1 MRIFRNRSK
10 ARNGLRDRGEAQKGN
25 ETAGSEPPLL
35 GPGSGTADDERLT
48 PEPSDVHGAQE
59 AFRAPRPGAIAR
71 DLRGLLRDS
80 QVVEAPGELRVF
92 AYDASFETQL
102 NPRPPEAAV
111 IAGSEEDVRALMRYA
126 YERGIPVT
134 PRGAASGQA
143 AGSVALEGG
152 IVLSLNAMNRVLEI
166 DVPNLQAF
174 CEPGVVHAQLNAA
187 LEPHRLLFPPDPG
200 SSKMATV
207 GGVASTNANGMRA
220 LKYGPT
226 GAWVLGLNVVL
237 PNGQLIQTGSVG
249 PRDRDGALRRTGE
262 RGPRRAGDLRHRRQP
277 LGDRDPRRA
286 LHPGDQPLQ
295 ARDGPAAGRG
305 YAPLRGGRQPARGAL
320 GRREGGRGRPTPGAG
335 GRVVGRAGQDRGAVG
350 GALPR
355 GRRDRGSASRL
366 QPRLLRR
373 GHLRAGRACPRDATR
388 HPGHQ
393 RQVPY
398 THRHLR
404 PHRRRQ
410 PPPRSS
416 HKRTR
421 PR

>member
-10 ARNGLRDRGEAQKGN
+10 AKNGLQGRGEAQNGN

-59 AFRAPRPGAIAR
+59 AFRAPRSGAIAR

-143 AGSVALEGG
+143 AGSVAFEGG
-152 IVLSLNAMNRVLEI
+152 IVLSLNAMNRIVEI

-187 LEPHRLLFPPDPG
+187 LKPHRLMFPPDPG

-207 GGVASTNANGMRA
+207 GGMASTNANGMRA

-237 PNGQLIQTGSVG
+237 PDGQLIQTGSVG
-249 PRDRDGALRRTGE
+249 S
-262 RGPRRAGDLRHRRQP
+262 RAKQSSAGLE
-277 LGDRDPRRA
+277 LTK
-286 LHPGDQPLQ
+286 LFVELEN
-295 ARDGPAAGRG
+295 AGRAVQETFATG
-305 YAPLRGGRQPARGAL
+305 VSPSAIEILDERCIQAINLYRPGMDLPPVEAMLLFEVDGNPQGVRWDAERVAEVVRPLAREVEWSDEPARIAALWEARSLVGAAI
-320 GRREGGRGRPTPGAG
+320 GA
-335 GRVVGRAGQDRGAVG
+335 
-350 GALPR
+350 
-355 GRRDRGSASRL
+355 
-366 QPRLLRR
+366 
-373 GHLRAGRACPRDATR
+373 LRAGRSRPRDATR

-410 PPPRSS
+410 PPPRAP
-416 HKRTR
+416 HRRAR